1 MWSSTFPW
9 GTSSDLSRRALQ
21 AKPNPAHDVIAK
33 MSVPSYLKQVAP
45 DAESFHLI
53 TQNIDRLSVTALNVL
68 VESLPPESAATSD
81 SSRKSAVFQ
90 NTILEMHG
98 RIYDVKCT
106 VCDYCAEDRTHPL
119 CPALGAADASLK
131 DYHDAGAK
139 EINIPQEQLP
149 RCPACGALARPG
161 VVWFGETPYY
171 LDEIDSIIHKADMCL
186 VIGTSSTV
194 RLLCTVLFSLT
205 CLSFPGELSIH
216 LRGPRS
222 APGRREQ
229 RRGQSR
235 CLQPGSERGGP
246 GSRLRVRWWM

>member
-68 VESLPPESAATSD
+68 VESLPPESAAISD

-90 NTILEMHG
+90 NSILEMHG

-119 CPALGAADASLK
+119 CPALGAAGASLK
-131 DYHDAGAK
+131 TTTMQVRKRSIFPRNSFRAA
-139 EINIPQEQLP
+139 LP
-149 RCPACGALARPG
+149 VAHWHALVSCGLERRHTTSTRSTVSSTRQICASLSARPLRY
-161 VVWFGETPYY
+161 VCC
-171 LDEIDSIIHKADMCL
+171 A
-186 VIGTSSTV
+186 
-194 RLLCTVLFSLT
+194 LCFS
-205 CLSFPGELSIH
+205 
-216 LRGPRS
+216 R
-222 APGRREQ
+222 
-229 RRGQSR
+229 
-235 CLQPGSERGGP
+235 
-246 GSRLRVRWWM
+246 